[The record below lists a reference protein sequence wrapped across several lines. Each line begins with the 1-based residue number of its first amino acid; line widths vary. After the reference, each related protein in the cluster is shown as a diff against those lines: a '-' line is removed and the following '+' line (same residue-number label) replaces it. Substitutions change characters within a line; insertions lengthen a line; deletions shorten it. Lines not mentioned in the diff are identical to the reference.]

1 MNKNYKNRKK
11 KIQRYLR
18 VTRIKRAISSR
29 FISTI
34 ITTTVGWLVTGDPLI
49 GLSIGAFDTFIKLVT
64 YYIHESLWE
73 KKITKDI
80 RDIKYK
86 IKKKSNERYN

>member
-1 MNKNYKNRKK
+1 MNNNYKNRKK
-11 KIQRYLR
+11 KINRYLR
-18 VTRIKRAISSR
+18 IARIKRSISSR

-34 ITTTVGWLVTGDPLI
+34 ITTIVGWLVTGDPLV
-49 GLSIGAFDTFIKLVT
+49 GLSIGAFDTFIKLIT

-80 RDIKYK
+80 RK